1 MLSTLYSESAYAMLA
16 RVTNATEKRELQDS
30 FSQSIEFA
38 SGQIKGYIGICTAR
52 SFFDYLPLYLK
63 EKSLTTKCGGFVVDI
78 LQGQGIDIRSTSHDE
93 KKFKIVP
100 SIGTMTIT
108 AKAWEKQFTYFNH
121 SSKEYEFNMSN
132 KLPTSLARITFTTE
146 FMINDIVPAVLPGVD
161 STHELPYACFRANIL
176 NNIYLHI
183 KLEDLGNLVTPKPFL
198 SNGKKRNREER

>member
-1 MLSTLYSESAYAMLA
+1 KILNEPFEGRTVLQHMVDKAIANTTTRISNRINFLIGLGADPMLSTLYSESAYAMLA

-121 SSKEYEFNMSN
+121 SSKEYEFN
-132 KLPTSLARITFTTE
+132 
-146 FMINDIVPAVLPGVD
+146 
-161 STHELPYACFRANIL
+161 
-176 NNIYLHI
+176 
-183 KLEDLGNLVTPKPFL
+183 
-198 SNGKKRNREER
+198 